1 VDVNEIID
9 LAALGAWGGPT
20 TGGPDVN
27 LTDTVTISA
36 GFAARYGAAA
46 ADGFTAGAAIPVGT
60 LLEGSAIRAA
70 NNEHLLNAILAK
82 VGGGVDVGA
91 LAAQLGPLLHPTTDV
106 NALAALLAPH
116 VGAPDPAAFAAALA
130 PHIKVTSA

>member
-1 VDVNEIID
+1 
-9 LAALGAWGGPT
+9 
-20 TGGPDVN
+20 VN
-27 LTDTVTISA
+27 LTDTVPVSA
-36 GFAARYGAAA
+36 GFAARYSAVANPI
-46 ADGFTAGAAIPVGT
+46 DGFTAGAQISVGT

-106 NALAALLAPH
+106 NALATALAPH
-116 VGAPDPAAFAAALA
+116 VGAPDPVAFAAALA